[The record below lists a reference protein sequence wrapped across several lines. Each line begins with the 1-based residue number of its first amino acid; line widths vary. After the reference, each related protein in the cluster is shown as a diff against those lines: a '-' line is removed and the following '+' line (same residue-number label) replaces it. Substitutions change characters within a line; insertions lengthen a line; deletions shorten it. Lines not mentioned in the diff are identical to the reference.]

1 MIRLLILASSIL
13 LGLGLVAPTMT
24 IYPKAGNFSWLVE
37 LVDPESVLP
46 VTYSIVGIIAE
57 LASINDWFLVFVL
70 SIFSIFFPIIK
81 LYLFWVVSFSSQNSK
96 LINAYSIVSRLGKFS
111 MAEVFVLSLALISLK
126 TLPGGTE
133 VNLNW
138 GCYVYFLAVVLS
150 IATSLKINIT
160 ISEFVQ

>member
-96 LINAYSIVSRLGKFS
+96 LINAYSIASRLGKFS

-138 GCYVYFLAVVLS
+138 GCYVYFLSVVLS
-150 IATSLKINIT
+150 IATSLKINFS
-160 ISEFVQ
+160 ISDLVQ

>member
-126 TLPGGTE
+126 TLPG
-133 VNLNW
+133 
-138 GCYVYFLAVVLS
+138 
-150 IATSLKINIT
+150 
-160 ISEFVQ
+160 